1 MNGLYHR
8 PRKQVNVTKR
18 IIMANRPDR
27 NYLKCLHFMKQI
39 SNEPGLDRWNSWDDN
54 ARVNEYVF
62 PKSAPQE
69 PDKEASST
77 GRELLRIMSAVK
89 ALPSRTLC
97 ARLDPRRIP
106 YPDSTHVP
114 ASRALNPMQPRALQA
129 LELGLAIRKKE
140 YNIFVVGEPQLGRTY
155 LVQNYLGP
163 RAAKR
168 PVPPD
173 WIYLFNFDDP
183 DRPLAVSLPAGQG
196 RRFKTELAAAIQRV
210 RDEMPLRFG
219 KEHYVRKK
227 EKLLRRFQN
236 SKEEV
241 MLKMEAQA
249 KRHGFNLS
257 FDEQGNVNLYPIV
270 DGRVLNGPEVEKLE
284 SSLRVKLKSEGDRTL
299 DAMLG
304 LLRQINAQEQEL
316 REGER
321 SLEREALEQVLVE
334 VFDPFADHY
343 AAHAKLKAFLSSLRG
358 DLLDNQE
365 QFKPKEAMGAPMTP
379 EPSGGGEVFFERFAV
394 NLFVDNSRL
403 QGAPIVVEDNPT
415 FFNLLGCI
423 EREAEWGALFTD
435 FTLLKAGAL
444 HRANG
449 GFLVLHIED
458 VLQHPQA
465 WEGLLRALRSMQI
478 RVEDPGDH
486 HESIRTKTIVP
497 EPVAL
502 DVKVILVGT
511 EEAYDLLLEYDDRF
525 PKLFKIKGQVQE
537 TVGRNADSIR
547 KYIHALARVIRED
560 DLLPFDRGAL
570 AWLVDFA
577 SRLAEDQK
585 KLSLRLPIVREI
597 MIEASAMCGMAGCS
611 LVDRAVLE
619 RAWDARNYRSNLYE
633 EEFLSEY
640 DRQLIKVATSG
651 RAVGQCNGL
660 SVSFLGDYELG
671 LPHQISCTVGVG
683 HGGIIDLER
692 EAELGGPIHTK
703 GMMILKSYLL
713 KLFAQ
718 TKPVVL
724 NASLCFEQSY
734 AHVDGDSASG
744 AELAALIS
752 ALSGRANNLS
762 LAFTGAVSQ
771 SGAIMAVGGATP
783 KIEGFFEV
791 CRRRGLTGD
800 QGVIIPR
807 DNVVH
812 LMLKQEVLDAVE
824 AGRFQIYP
832 VQTIEQALEI
842 LTGLPV
848 GRRLKNGSFSAGS
861 LYRDVDERL
870 SELEYLA
877 TKESRPRRR
886 RKGGGKSR
894 AGAGRLPEAAA
905 RCFNGAG
912 ALSPVYPKK

>member
-1 MNGLYHR
+1 M
-8 PRKQVNVTKR
+8 T
-18 IIMANRPDR
+18 
-27 NYLKCLHFMKQI
+27 
-39 SNEPGLDRWNSWDDN
+39 
-54 ARVNEYVF
+54 
-62 PKSAPQE
+62 
-69 PDKEASST
+69 
-77 GRELLRIMSAVK
+77 AVK
-89 ALPSRTLC
+89 PLSSRTLC
-97 ARLDPRRIP
+97 ARLDPQRIP
-106 YPDSTHVP
+106 YQDSAKIPT
-114 ASRALNPMQPRALQA
+114 SRVQNPMQPRALQA
-129 LELGLAIRKKE
+129 LELGLAIHKKE
-140 YNIFVVGEPQLGRTY
+140 YNIFIVGEPQLGRTY
-155 LVQNYLGP
+155 LVQNFLES
-163 RAAKR
+163 RAAR
-168 PVPPD
+168 RAAPPD
-173 WIYLFNFDDP
+173 WIYVFNFEDP
-183 DRPLAVSLPAGQG
+183 DRPLAVSLPGGQG
-196 RRFKTELAAAIQRV
+196 RRFKTDLAAAIQRI
-210 RDEMPLRFG
+210 RDEVPLRFG
-219 KEHYVRKK
+219 QEHYIRKK
-227 EKLLRRFQN
+227 EQLLRRFQN

-249 KRHGFNLS
+249 SRHGFNLN

-270 DGRVLNGPEVEKLE
+270 DGKVLSGPEVEKLE

-304 LLRQINAQEQEL
+304 LLRQINAREQDL

-321 SLEREALEQVLVE
+321 CLEREALEQVLVE
-334 VFDPFADHY
+334 VFDPFAVRY
-343 AAHAKLKAFLSSLRG
+343 AEHEKLKAYLDALRG
-358 DLLDNQE
+358 DLLENQD
-365 QFKPKEAMGAPMTP
+365 QFKPREALSASGSPD
-379 EPSGGGEVFFERFAV
+379 PSGGGDGCFERFAV
-394 NLFVDNSRL
+394 NLFVDNSRQ

-435 FTLLKAGAL
+435 FTLLKSGAL

-449 GFLVLHIED
+449 GFLVLRIED

-465 WEGLLRALRSMQI
+465 WEGLLRALRSMRI
-478 RVEDPGDH
+478 RIEDPGDH
-486 HESIRTKTIVP
+486 HETIRTKTIVP
-497 EPVAL
+497 ESVPL
-502 DVKVILVGT
+502 DVKVILIGT

-525 PKLFKIKGQVQE
+525 PKLFKIKGQIQE
-537 TVGRNADSIR
+537 TVDRNADSIR
-547 KYIHALARVIRED
+547 KYIHVLARMIRED
-560 DLLPFDRGAL
+560 ELLPFDRDAL

-585 KLSLRLPIVREI
+585 KLSLRLPIVREV
-597 MIEASAMCGMAGCS
+597 MIEASAMSGLAGGV
-611 LVDRAVLE
+611 LVDRGVLE

-651 RAVGQCNGL
+651 CAVGQCNGL
-660 SVSFLGDYELG
+660 SVTFLGDYELG

-718 TKPVVL
+718 NKPVVL

-752 ALSGRANNLS
+752 ALSGRPNNLS

-771 SGAIMAVGGATP
+771 SGAIMAVGGVTR

-791 CRRRGLTGD
+791 CRRRGLTGG
-800 QGVIIPR
+800 QGVIIPK

-824 AGRFQIYP
+824 DGRFHIYP
-832 VQTIEQALEI
+832 VENIEQALEI

-848 GRRLKNGSFSAGS
+848 GRPLKSGSFTTGS
-861 LYRDVDERL
+861 LYRKVDDRL
-870 SELEYLA
+870 RELEYLA
-877 TKESRPRRR
+877 TKESAPKRR
-886 RKGGGKSR
+886 RKAGGKPKVADKQAMLAR
-894 AGAGRLPEAAA
+894 AGYR
-905 RCFNGAG
+905 
-912 ALSPVYPKK
+912 KKS